1 VVAWSRDRVAAW
13 SHGRGVAGTALAAQV
28 QRGNPPRRTQE
39 PPMTDA
45 ELQSLEYTYQQLVKG
60 AGRELVNDDNVDAL
74 IRRAEQ
80 DDHRVL
86 ATELREWQAACG
98 RDVPSTIAPT
108 AGFNRENAKR

>member
-1 VVAWSRDRVAAW
+1 MSSERAAALQKARRR
-13 SHGRGVAGTALAAQV
+13 HIDCRAGLEGRGG
-28 QRGNPPRRTQE
+28 PPRLSPSKE
-39 PPMTDA
+39 PPMNDA

-80 DDHRVL
+80 DDRRVL

-98 RDVPSTIAPT
+98 RDVPSTFAPT

>member
-1 VVAWSRDRVAAW
+1 VGLSAAVGMLAFGALWLLRTGPSAWGPAQHLPRWGPSR
-13 SHGRGVAGTALAAQV
+13 S
-28 QRGNPPRRTQE
+28 QE
-39 PPMTDA
+39 PHMNDA

-80 DDHRVL
+80 DEHRVL

-98 RDVPSTIAPT
+98 RDLPSTIAPT
-108 AGFNRENAKR
+108 AGFNART